1 MARKAILK
9 QQEELPMKY
18 GMLSLGLILATACMS
33 SQASTQASQVT
44 AKASS
49 QYAKTKYPI
58 VFSHG
63 MAGFIRI
70 GTDQF
75 GMDYWYQI
83 LPDLARNGANV
94 WATRVSP
101 FNSSEVRGE
110 QLLQQ
115 VQEITAITGAK
126 KVNLIGHSHGGPT
139 IRYVAGVAPQ
149 YVASLT
155 GIGAPHKGSPVADLI
170 LAAEGTIIE
179 NPLVGTVNFVSKA
192 ITWAQGLDPKS
203 FPHDALAGGK
213 SLTLAGSAAF
223 NQKFPLGMPT
233 TACGEGK
240 AVDGGIYN
248 YTFTGTGTVTNLL
261 DPDSALKVTSLLIDK
276 GKNNDGLVSQCSA
289 RFGKT
294 IRDNYNW
301 NHLDEVNMVL
311 GLKNVFAP
319 DPVDVYRQH
328 ANRLKLQGL

>member
-1 MARKAILK
+1 
-9 QQEELPMKY
+9 MKY
-18 GMLSLGLILATACMS
+18 GVLTTGLLMAAACFTAH
-33 SQASTQASQVT
+33 ASTQASQVT

-63 MAGFIRI
+63 MAGFIRV

-75 GMDYWYQI
+75 GLDYWYQI

-101 FNSSEVRGE
+101 FNSSEIRGE
-110 QLLQQ
+110 QLLEQ
-115 VQEITAITGAK
+115 VKEIAAITGAD

-139 IRYVAGVAPQ
+139 IRYVAGSEPKL
-149 YVASLT
+149 VASLT
-155 GIGAPHKGSPVADLI
+155 TVGAPHKGSPVGDLI
-170 LAAEGTIIE
+170 LKAEGTAIE
-179 NPLVGTVNFVSKA
+179 APLVGTINLVSKA
-192 ITWAQGLDPKS
+192 ITWAQGLDPNS
-203 FPHDALAGGK
+203 YPHDSLAGGS
-213 SLTLAGSAAF
+213 SLTALGSANF
-223 NQKFPLGMPT
+223 NQRYPIGMPT
-233 TACGEGK
+233 TTCGEGAYQQK
-240 AVDGGIYN
+240 GIYN
-248 YTFTGTGTVTNLL
+248 YSFTGVGQVTNPL
-261 DPDSALKVTSLLIDK
+261 DPDSALKVTALLIDG
-276 GKNNDGLVSQCSA
+276 GKENDGLVSRCSA
-289 RFGKT
+289 KFGKT

-301 NHLDEVNMVL
+301 NHLDEVNQLL

>member
-1 MARKAILK
+1 M
-9 QQEELPMKY
+9 MKY
-18 GMLSLGLILATACMS
+18 GVLTAGLLMAATCFTAH
-33 SQASTQASQVT
+33 ASTQASQVT

-63 MAGFIRI
+63 MAGFIRV

-75 GMDYWYQI
+75 GLDYWYQI

-101 FNSSEVRGE
+101 FNSSEIRGE
-110 QLLQQ
+110 QLLEQ
-115 VQEITAITGAK
+115 VKEIAAITGAD

-139 IRYVAGVAPQ
+139 IRYVAGSEPKL
-149 YVASLT
+149 VASLT
-155 GIGAPHKGSPVADLI
+155 TVGAPHKGSPVADLI
-170 LAAEGTIIE
+170 LKAEGTSIE
-179 NPLVGTVNFVSKA
+179 APLVGTINLVSKA
-192 ITWAQGLDPKS
+192 ITWAQGLDPNS
-203 FPHDALAGGK
+203 YPHDSLAGGS
-213 SLTLAGSAAF
+213 SLTALGSANF
-223 NQKFPLGMPT
+223 NQRYPIGMPT
-233 TACGEGK
+233 TTCGEGAYQQK
-240 AVDGGIYN
+240 GIYN
-248 YTFTGTGTVTNLL
+248 YSFTGVGQVTNPL
-261 DPDSALKVTSLLIDK
+261 DPDSALKVTALLIDG
-276 GKNNDGLVSQCSA
+276 GKENDGLVSRCSA
-289 RFGKT
+289 KFGKT

-301 NHLDEVNMVL
+301 NHLDEVNQLL

>member
-1 MARKAILK
+1 
-9 QQEELPMKY
+9 MKY
-18 GMLSLGLILATACMS
+18 GVLTTGLLMAAACFTAH
-33 SQASTQASQVT
+33 ASTQASQVT

-63 MAGFIRI
+63 MAGFIRV

-75 GMDYWYQI
+75 GLDYWYQI

-101 FNSSEVRGE
+101 FNSSEIRGE
-110 QLLQQ
+110 QLLEQ
-115 VQEITAITGAK
+115 VKEIAAITGAD

-139 IRYVAGVAPQ
+139 IRYVAGSEPKL
-149 YVASLT
+149 VASLT
-155 GIGAPHKGSPVADLI
+155 TVGAPHKGSPVADLI
-170 LAAEGTIIE
+170 LKAEGTAIE
-179 NPLVGTVNFVSKA
+179 APLVGTINLVSKA
-192 ITWAQGLDPKS
+192 ITWAQGLDPNS
-203 FPHDALAGGK
+203 YPHDSLAGGS
-213 SLTLAGSAAF
+213 SLTALGSANF
-223 NQKFPLGMPT
+223 NQRYPIGMPT
-233 TACGEGK
+233 TTCGEGTYQQK
-240 AVDGGIYN
+240 GIYN
-248 YTFTGTGTVTNLL
+248 YSFTGVGQVTNPL
-261 DPDSALKVTSLLIDK
+261 DPDSALKVTALLIDG
-276 GKNNDGLVSQCSA
+276 GKENDGLVSRCSA
-289 RFGKT
+289 KFGKT

-301 NHLDEVNMVL
+301 NHLDEVNQLL